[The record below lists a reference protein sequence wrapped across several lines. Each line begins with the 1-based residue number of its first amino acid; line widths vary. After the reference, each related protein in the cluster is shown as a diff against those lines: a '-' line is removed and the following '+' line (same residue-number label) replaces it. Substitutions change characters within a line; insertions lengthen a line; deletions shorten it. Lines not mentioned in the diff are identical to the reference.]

1 MDAPFLPSTLP
12 VRLLQ
17 LSLLLAVATTW
28 AQSPPT
34 AVDLS
39 VWSDTTIVID
49 PMLIEASRD
58 DDDYDDTGMGA
69 QEAEWEEPPFSN
81 SLVGG
86 VWRDETNYAED
97 LSMELGQIAGVN
109 PVELATGVGRTNLRG
124 FPTPRLRNGFIQQ
137 GIPEVLDVQ
146 RMETI
151 QGPLTQV
158 TGRAAPGGIQ
168 NFMTARPRPRPLR
181 VLRVEG
187 RTSGSQSL
195 RAESNAPLVPRKSWY
210 RLATTWTRRDG
221 PLAFAHQGA
230 FGLHGA
236 LTVRHSRQASTL
248 VQLDY
253 TRLDANIAP
262 AIPEYRPSR
271 TAKIVGPYLPLADFN
286 AAGPHAGVT
295 KHVAHASVQFEAQ
308 RSPAFSYRA
317 SLQGYRRD
325 LVEERW
331 TLGQFLLDQ
340 QVFGGTREP
349 IRTEQPL
356 LALAAQFDA
365 NWRLTLAGT
374 EHRILASVA
383 HNWVDYDRL
392 QRGLT
397 PAARAQLPA
406 DVRRFDPFAPNYFR
420 PDYSPETFQRLIAD
434 RTEITSYST
443 LAFSDRAAWAAGR
456 IVTTLGA
463 RADWVELKVDD
474 RRPATL
480 FPTVQDK
487 TFESTW
493 HGGINYVLR
502 PNRLLLFSNLSTAF
516 YPSTR
521 VDARTAQLQG
531 NATTRGLEFGAR
543 GMAWRDKLNFT
554 ALTFALQN
562 ENISRRNPL
571 YNDPIQD
578 ANLTQPE
585 LVAAGEEEF
594 LGGVLDVR
602 AKLTAQWS
610 LGGRAG
616 YTRAITT
623 RSPDLPEEE
632 GRRLTRI
639 PAETLSLFSNYAFGP
654 GKWQG
659 LNFGVGVVYVGEFVH
674 AYERSNR
681 ERLDYPDYTLLNLNA
696 GYRWRKGKLAHVVG
710 VNVRNALD
718 RDLLASHARTG
729 AERDLG
735 LNYSLTF

>member
-1 MDAPFLPSTLP
+1 MTAPFRT
-12 VRLLQ
+12 
-17 LSLLLAVATTW
+17 LLLARLSLACAIAAGATLR
-28 AQSPPT
+28 AQSPPN

-49 PMLIEASRD
+49 PMLIKASRQ
-58 DDDYDDTGMGA
+58 DDDYDETGMGVL
-69 QEAEWEEPPFSN
+69 EAEQDEPPFSN
-81 SLVGG
+81 SLIGG
-86 VWRDETNYAED
+86 VWRDETNHTEE
-97 LSMELGQIAGVN
+97 LSLELGQIAGIN

-146 RMETI
+146 RLETI

-168 NFMTARPRPRPLR
+168 NFMTARPRPRPAR
-181 VLRVEG
+181 VLRIEG
-187 RTSGSQSL
+187 RTSGRQSL
-195 RAESNAPLVPRKSWY
+195 RAEANAPLVPRKVWY
-210 RLATTWTRRDG
+210 RVATTWNRSDG
-221 PLAFAHQGA
+221 PLAFAHQDA

-253 TRLDANIAP
+253 TRLDASIAP
-262 AIPEYRPSR
+262 AVPEYRPSR
-271 TAKIVGPYLPLADFN
+271 TAKIVGPYLPLAEFN
-286 AAGPHAGVT
+286 SAGPRAGVS

-317 SLQGYRRD
+317 SFQGYWRD

-356 LALAAQFDA
+356 LALAGQFDA
-365 NWRLTLAGT
+365 NWRVALAGT
-374 EHRILASVA
+374 EHRILASIT
-383 HNWVDYDRL
+383 HNWVDYDRI

-397 PAARAQLPA
+397 PAERTQLPA
-406 DVRRFDPFAPNYFR
+406 DVRSFDPFTPNYFR
-420 PDYSPETFQRLIAD
+420 PDYSPETFQRLITD

-443 LAFSDRAAWAAGR
+443 LALSDRAAWIDGR
-456 IVTTLGA
+456 IVTTLGT
-463 RADWVELKVDD
+463 RADWVELKLDD
-474 RRPATL
+474 RRPAAAFTA
-480 FPTVQDK
+480 VQDEA
-487 TFESTW
+487 FQATW

-502 PNRLLLFSNLSTAF
+502 PNRLLLFSNFSTAF

-543 GMAWRDKLNFT
+543 GVAFAEKLHFT
-554 ALTFALQN
+554 TLVFALKNQ
-562 ENISRRNPL
+562 NISRRNPL

-578 ANLTQPE
+578 TNLTQPE

-602 AKLTAQWS
+602 AKLTDQWS
-610 LGGRAG
+610 LNGRVG
-616 YTRAITT
+616 YTRATT
-623 RSPDLPEEE
+623 TKSPDLPEEE
-632 GRRLTRI
+632 GRLLTRI
-639 PAETLSLFSNYAFGP
+639 PSETLSLQTNYAFPAG
-654 GKWQG
+654 QFSG
-659 LNFGVGVVYVGEFVH
+659 LNLGGGVVYVGDYVH
-674 AYERSNR
+674 AYEGPNR
-681 ERLDYPDYTLLNLNA
+681 EYLAYPDYTLLNFSA
-696 GYRWRKGKLAHVVG
+696 AYRWREGKRAHAVG

-729 AERDLG
+729 AERDFG